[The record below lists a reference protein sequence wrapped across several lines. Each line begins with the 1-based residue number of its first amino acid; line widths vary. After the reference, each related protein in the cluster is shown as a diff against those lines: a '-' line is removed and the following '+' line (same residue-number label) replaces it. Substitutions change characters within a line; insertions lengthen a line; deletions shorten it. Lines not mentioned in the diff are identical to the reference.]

1 MQTYAAALA
10 RTRRRLTGGTK
21 TTTYPPSPLTNTVF
35 AALPGSCGG
44 DCAFTRASAE
54 FVTNPE
60 RPASAALLKA
70 LNAPEDAVMIS
81 ELLARDHD
89 YVRDRLVRRGYTPV
103 DRGRRNRPMRAV
115 DGYFLPTLFATE
127 WLNFSQWPGYPQRPT
142 KPWGSRRWA
151 KGLLTT
157 HRFDPARYFAVV
169 LTPWRR
175 WTLCIINL
183 SRGLAVRSQ
192 GPPRG
197 RRPRTRPRQGSAP
210 APRSS
215 GRRARCGSLEGGDQ
229 EEELA
234 YWRVANH
241 IARRHDGFDREFNLP
256 VPPLESISRPRGL
269 GRLATA
275 ARTRLAAPATRR
287 TPTTERQPE

>member
-1 MQTYAAALA
+1 
-10 RTRRRLTGGTK
+10 
-21 TTTYPPSPLTNTVF
+21 
-35 AALPGSCGG
+35 
-44 DCAFTRASAE
+44 
-54 FVTNPE
+54 
-60 RPASAALLKA
+60 
-70 LNAPEDAVMIS
+70 MIS

-175 WTLCIINL
+175 WTLCIINYPVA
-183 SRGLAVRSQ
+183 SR
-192 GPPRG
+192 
-197 RRPRTRPRQGSAP
+197 
-210 APRSS
+210 
-215 GRRARCGSLEGGDQ
+215 
-229 EEELA
+229 
-234 YWRVANH
+234 
-241 IARRHDGFDREFNLP
+241 FDRK
-256 VPPLESISRPRGL
+256 
-269 GRLATA
+269 GRLEAVDLGLD
-275 ARTRLAAPATRR
+275 RVRDLLQLLAQAVAEHGLATRR
-287 TPTTERQPE
+287 R